1 MEKKIEFEEKLERV
15 RRFLAEEKLG
25 GVLLNAQHNFAWMT
39 CGGRNGIDQS
49 RDLGAGTLLIRR
61 DGQRFVLASKIEM
74 PRLLDEE
81 LKEFDFEPVAFGWE
95 EEKSSPAFVVEKAR
109 TLLESGAALGSDIPI
124 GGDARMIEGV
134 WARLRYSLTEAEI
147 ARSRVLGRD
156 AGQAIGE
163 LSGSLTPG
171 LTEQEIARRAADALA
186 ARGASAVVALVAAD
200 DRLSRF
206 RHPVPTA
213 RQWENVVMIA
223 VCARRSGLTVS
234 LSRIVCAGPIQQELQ
249 RRTEATARV
258 NAKLLAATKLGA
270 TGAALYKVAARAY
283 ADEGFPGEEHLHH
296 QGGAIGYRTR
306 EWVAHP
312 YNSEQVQIR
321 QAFAW
326 NPSITGTKVEET
338 CLAFADHCEV
348 ITASPN
354 WPSISVEVE
363 GTHYELPGVL
373 TL

>member
-1 MEKKIEFEEKLERV
+1 MEKRIEFEEKLDRV
-15 RRFLAEEKLG
+15 ARLLAEENLG

-49 RDLGAGTLLIRR
+49 RDLGAATLFIRR
-61 DGQRFVLASKIEM
+61 DGCRFVLASRIEM

-81 LKEFDFEPVAFGWE
+81 LAEFDFEPVAFGWE
-95 EEKSSPAFVVEKAR
+95 AEKSSPSFVAEQAHWLLEAGGGLGADLPMGGDVRVVE
-109 TLLESGAALGSDIPI
+109 
-124 GGDARMIEGV
+124 GGL
-134 WARLRYSLTEAEI
+134 ARLRYSLTDAERDRYR
-147 ARSRVLGRD
+147 ALGRD

-163 LSGSLTPG
+163 LARSLTPG
-171 LTEQEIARRAADALA
+171 LTEQEIVRRAADALA
-186 ARGASAVVALVAAD
+186 AYGASAVVALVAAD

-206 RHPVPTA
+206 RHPTPTA
-213 RQWENVVMIA
+213 RNWEHVVMIA
-223 VCARRSGLTVS
+223 VCARRGGLTAS
-234 LSRIVCAGPIQQELQ
+234 LSRIVCAGQIPQELQ

-258 NAKLLAATKLGA
+258 NAKLLAATKPGA
-270 TGAALYKVAARAY
+270 TGAALYEVAARVY

-312 YNSEQVQIR
+312 YNSEQVQMR

-338 CLAFADHCEV
+338 CLIFDGQCEV
-348 ITASPN
+348 ITASPD
-354 WPSISVEVE
+354 WPLISVEAE
-363 GTHYELPGVL
+363 GAHYDLPGVL
-373 TL
+373 AL